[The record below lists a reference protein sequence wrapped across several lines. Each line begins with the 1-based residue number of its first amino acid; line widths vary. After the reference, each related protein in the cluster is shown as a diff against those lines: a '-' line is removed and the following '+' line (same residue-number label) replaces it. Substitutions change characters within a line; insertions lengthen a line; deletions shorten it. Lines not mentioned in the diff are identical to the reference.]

1 MMRLLIVGILLAAA
15 SFSSAAKSLSN
26 QEISEFGGCYFAPV
40 TSDGLWR
47 MRTQD
52 GEIREFE
59 AGSKKNILIGV
70 GGWWASVQKKE
81 LISVHAPATGDYPPV
96 VYNFQRG
103 RLSSLDVEGK
113 HCRFNYPEPLVYDES
128 VIFPLWPEAKE
139 ISKNEFAATTTMW
152 KDGRRLT
159 LWFPGPNQAGAFL
172 SFLFLIFWGLA
183 VRPAIRRGWRVCF
196 LLFAAVFFVA
206 LVLTAS
212 RSAFLGAALGVGV
225 MHLFDRRLYRFLS
238 WRRVLIIVPI
248 ALLLSVGA
256 VCAMYMTGRDRAA
269 DSKSDETRVEL
280 YQAAPVMMRDAP
292 FGWGGFSS
300 VGKAYSDW
308 YAKETET
315 KFRLNLVSDHLTML
329 AGNGWFGG
337 FCYLWL
343 WFAGL
348 ALGAVFC
355 WRGGSGIPLAL
366 WTSLGVVASLNVVLF
381 AQTILWL
388 PLASLL
394 FLAQDRR
401 WLCRRILVAV
411 SLGGVLA
418 ALVGLV
424 ALYVAADFCDHA
436 RLSIRKDGERIL
448 VNGVAPDIW
457 IVDDE
462 ESIGGVLAPRDIRAF
477 YRRFPDAPAIGY
489 VKSFSDLPAE
499 GVKRIILAGD
509 SAQDFMVPYTRKPES
524 VRVPKEI
531 VFLSPQFPPSAIP
544 DDLRAR
550 ATVIMVIGEF
560 AARYWEEFANPPDWV
575 DIVRGAEV
583 YIPNWMMRCVETNV
597 KGVTK

>member
-1 MMRLLIVGILLAAA
+1 MMRLLIVGILLAAV
-15 SFSSAAKSLSN
+15 SFSSAAKPLSN

-52 GEIREFE
+52 GKIREFE
-59 AGSKKNILIGV
+59 PGPKKNILVGV
-70 GGWWASVQKKE
+70 GGWWASVQEKGQ
-81 LISVHAPATGDYPPV
+81 ISVHAPATGDYPPV
-96 VYNFQRG
+96 VYNFQWG

-113 HCRFNYPEPLVYDES
+113 HCRFNYPKPLVYDES
-128 VIFPLWPEAKE
+128 VILPLWPEAKE
-139 ISKNEFAATTTMW
+139 ISKDAFAATTKMW

-172 SFLFLIFWGLA
+172 SFLFLIFWGLS

-196 LLFAAVFFVA
+196 LLFAAVFFVV

-212 RSAFLGAALGVGV
+212 RSAFLGTALGVVV

-238 WRRVLIIVPI
+238 WRRVLIIASI
-248 ALLLSVGA
+248 SLLLSVGA
-256 VCAMYMTGRDRAA
+256 ICAIYATGRSRAA

-280 YQAAPVMMRDAP
+280 YQTAPVMMRDAP
-292 FGWGGFSS
+292 LGWGGFSA

-381 AQTILWL
+381 APTILWL

-401 WLCRRILVAV
+401 WLKKRLLVAV
-411 SLGGVLA
+411 LAVGALA
-418 ALVGLV
+418 ALVCLAV
-424 ALYVAADFCDHA
+424 IYVVADFDERE
-436 RLSIRKDGERIL
+436 RLFIRKDGERIL
-448 VNGVAPDIW
+448 VNGEAPDIW

-489 VKSFSDLPAE
+489 IKRLSDLPSE
-499 GVKRIILAGD
+499 GVKRIILVGD
-509 SAQDFMVPYTRKPES
+509 AAQDFMVPYTRKPES
-524 VRVPKEI
+524 VRVPREI

-544 DDLRAR
+544 DDLRGK

-560 AARYWEEFANPPDWV
+560 AARYWEDFVNPPDWV

-583 YIPNWMMRCVETNV
+583 YIPNWMMRCVETRG
-597 KGVTK
+597 KE